1 MTVNN
6 LNGGNQRTGI
16 YGVFDE
22 FLKKTIIGRK
32 SYFSDDSSSDVFI
45 PTALNELVERYVKKF
60 IGKNGVINNGN
71 GAGNESSSEEKL
83 KEKLKKNSL
92 DFKDKVNE
100 QLFNQD
106 KNIFNYEKDV
116 SVEARIVFA
125 NLMWLQYLPAIKPG
139 DNSQYG
145 VDKCNRIEDIT
156 KIKVSYYS
164 CDGRAKYGMAAMRLD
179 EDLTDLILL
188 FNELVQESPQWK
200 QQKTNAADV
209 DLQQIDVDLQ
219 PIKEY
224 IIKWCLDLTTNG
236 EPGEKDSEDSSKKGI
251 REQTYDIVN
260 TKGRECPT
268 DLLPIHNM
276 LLHLCNPQYYD
287 DISVSG
293 HKKKIVE
300 TFIGLISK
308 DISEYNL
315 PGDFLDDANHYNNK
329 YYIILNELNKLRNP
343 NEKQYKYRNL
353 WTKNGESTEEV
364 IGKNIEIYE
373 YKWLWNIGENKEYS
387 DVNALKF
394 KKAIILYGPPGT
406 SKTYSAKSLAMNLIF
421 QKDYSQSGNSDD
433 VKKFLYEDCVNEIK
447 ETQVHRLQLHPNW
460 TYEDFIWG
468 YQIENEKYKNKNEE
482 IVCIGNKT
490 VPKKGYLLRLIDK
503 ISKEHEDNNRTHV
516 LILDEI
522 NRVDLSRLFGELF
535 SAIENRDEAVDLPVV
550 IDDLNEKKVLG
561 KEVSQISIPENLYII
576 GTMNEIDFSLE
587 RVDFALRR
595 RFAWFFYGYSEEVLK
610 DILES
615 KLKTN
620 NISKFKDDIQTK
632 YVQSCTEL
640 NNKIENDIDLGLGKQ
655 YQIGHTF
662 FAELVDIW
670 KDMPQKEI
678 KYIQEI
684 LWNTSI
690 GPMIEAYLGNCN
702 EKERKKKVNQLKDS
716 FLVDKN

>member
-1 MTVNN
+1 MTENN
-6 LNGGNQRTGI
+6 PEGVTLRTGI

-45 PTALNELVERYVKKF
+45 PTALNELVERYVKKI

-106 KNIFNYEKDV
+106 KNIFNYEKAVFD
-116 SVEARIVFA
+116 EARIVFA

-145 VDKCNRIEDIT
+145 VDKCNRIKDIT
-156 KIKVSYYS
+156 KSKVSYYS
-164 CDGRAKYGMAAMRLD
+164 CDGRAKYGMAARRLD

-188 FNELVQESPQWK
+188 FNELVGKQWDGNENK
-200 QQKTNAADV
+200 E
-209 DLQQIDVDLQ
+209 LGS
-219 PIKEY
+219 IKDY
-224 IIKWCLDLTTNG
+224 IIRWCLDLK
-236 EPGEKDSEDSSKKGI
+236 EDDKSEKGI
-251 REQTYDIVN
+251 RKTAYQLKTQ
-260 TKGRECPT
+260 GRNCPT

-276 LLHLCNPQYYD
+276 LLHLCKPQHYD

-293 HKKKIVE
+293 HKKKIVD
-300 TFIGLISK
+300 TFGALIPKGK
-308 DISEYNL
+308 DGNYNL
-315 PGDFLDDANHYNNK
+315 KKARDILDDANAYNKK
-329 YYIILNELNKLRNP
+329 YYIILNELNKLENQQA
-343 NEKQYKYRNL
+343 NSK
-353 WTKNGESTEEV
+353 
-364 IGKNIEIYE
+364 YE
-373 YKWLWNIGENKEYS
+373 YKNLWNENGGSDGAIGDNVKIYDYKWMWNIGADKDYS
-387 DVNALKF
+387 VINALKF

-406 SKTYSAKSLAMNLIF
+406 SKTYSAKNLAKNLIF
-421 QKDYSQSGNSDD
+421 QKDYLGKDESKKSGIKDFLENKD
-433 VKKFLYEDCVNEIK
+433 VEKQI
-447 ETQVHRLQLHPNW
+447 HRLQLHPNY

-468 YQIENEKYKNKNEE
+468 YQIKNEKYMNKNEE
-482 IVCIGNKT
+482 VVCVGNQT
-490 VPKKGYLLRLIDK
+490 EPRKGYFLRLIDE
-503 ISKEHEDNNRTHV
+503 ISKENEKSKRTHV

-550 IDDLNEKKVLG
+550 IDGLKEKIVLG
-561 KEVSQISIPENLYII
+561 QKVSQIRIPENLYII

-595 RFAWFFYGYSEEVLK
+595 RFAWFPYGYSEDTLN
-610 DILES
+610 DILSDKNKKKDSYE
-615 KLKTN
+615 KI
-620 NISKFKDDIQTK
+620 ISKFDDDTQSEYLK
-632 YVQSCTEL
+632 SCTAL
-640 NNKIENDIDLGLGKQ
+640 NSMIEKDPDLGEQ

-670 KDMPQKEI
+670 KDMPDKEI
-678 KYIQEI
+678 KFVKTI
-684 LWNTSI
+684 LWNISI
-690 GPMIEAYLGNCN
+690 DPMIKAYLGNCDDT
-702 EKERKKKVNQLKDS
+702 KMDS
-716 FLVDKN
+716 FRVAFGIDPLKQRNKKDGAK